1 MGGQIRFM
9 PRWQLN
15 FGIAYDTS
23 PVKDEDRTVDFAVGE
38 TYRFGLGLQWQVNPA
53 VNLGLA

>member
-1 MGGQIRFM
+1 M